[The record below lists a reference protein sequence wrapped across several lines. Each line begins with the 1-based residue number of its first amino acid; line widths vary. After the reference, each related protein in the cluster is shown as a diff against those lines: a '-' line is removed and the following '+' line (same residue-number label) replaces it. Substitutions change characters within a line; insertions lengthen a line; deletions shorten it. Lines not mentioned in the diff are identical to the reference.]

1 MRSATTSVLV
11 CSECDRL
18 FAGTH
23 DLDWHVYNDHLFG
36 HTDRLLRSLRKERHA
51 PPERVKELSDAQRRA
66 IEAGSAGHGDAGDA
80 STFAAAPRHPRHPRP
95 TAAQR
100 IAIRLM
106 RD

>member
-1 MRSATTSVLV
+1 MRSAMTSVLV

-80 STFAAAPRHPRHPRP
+80 STDAAAPRHPRP